1 MIKIKQSERNTNKH
15 TEVGM
20 ELLGKSVSKYGV
32 LESISVSDTGEIISG
47 NGRKEIFDKQGLT
60 AVEIHLKE
68 NEYPVIVTSIK
79 SDTKEFYEA
88 QIIANTTSEKNYN
101 LDTELVDVLVEEFDI
116 DVEELG
122 VEVEDVD
129 FDTDDFGTDFK
140 LPDGDK
146 APFQQMTFTIADQQA
161 EKIKNAITDI
171 KKTED
176 YKYAETMGNE
186 NSNGNALYLIIMQWE
201 EQRK

>member
-1 MIKIKQSERNTNKH
+1 MKIKQSSRNTNKH

-129 FDTDDFGTDFK
+129 FEKDYSDKNKEIDTDSFDDKMILKLQFNESDYHIVKDKLLHLASTPEQAIFK
-140 LPDGDK
+140 LLGL
-146 APFQQMTFTIADQQA
+146 
-161 EKIKNAITDI
+161 
-171 KKTED
+171 TE
-176 YKYAETMGNE
+176 NE
-186 NSNGNALYLIIMQWE
+186 
-201 EQRK
+201 